1 LGAFVPAYPPD
12 FVALSKILNTDYS
25 TGYKYVSVIRLTTLY
40 NSSMHAESLVYDN
53 RTSSRSR
60 QLTILLRLSCTK
72 TNKPRE
78 KV

>member
-40 NSSMHAESLVYDN
+40 NSSMHAESLV
-53 RTSSRSR
+53 
-60 QLTILLRLSCTK
+60 
-72 TNKPRE
+72 
-78 KV
+78 V